1 MCMAILVVVLLVLE
15 QHPTHITP
23 FLVLHQL
30 LLHLQLQHLSPKL
43 TSFNPHLLKDRF
55 MLNIMFPIPLI

>member
-1 MCMAILVVVLLVLE
+1 MAILVVVLLVLE

-23 FLVLHQL
+23 FLVLH
-30 LLHLQLQHLSPKL
+30 HLSPKL

-55 MLNIMFPIPLI
+55 MLNSMFPIPLI